1 MFNLQQSS
9 TSDTLYIGW
18 YGTCPE
24 NQGESGSGGICD
36 SFTLVES
43 SDGSNSPLSW
53 RHSIFPETLSEPPS
67 SANGYAIGQSEFFR
81 SVKEVNNLSGALTAY
96 DGTAT
101 TPFGLAGSQI
111 KELVCGRCY
120 YITLKPGDKTL
131 DIPEF
136 QFANQATSSYQYRV
150 ADSCAYVTELEKLWI
165 SFTGNDHY
173 SDWYELETDELDNF
187 KKFKIATQTTI
198 LIFTHGQV
206 TKPLSRNFNYRQ

>member
-1 MFNLQQSS
+1 MANLQQSS

-18 YGTCPE
+18 YGINEQNCTT
-24 NQGESGSGGICD
+24 
-36 SFTLVES
+36 FTLVES

-136 QFANQATSSYQYRV
+136 QFANQATTDFY
-150 ADSCAYVTELEKLWI
+150 KLI
-165 SFTGNDHY
+165 EN
-173 SDWYELETDELDNF
+173 E
-187 KKFKIATQTTI
+187 
-198 LIFTHGQV
+198 
-206 TKPLSRNFNYRQ
+206 